1 MQMAAAAAKVVAA
14 GAVAVGRG
22 TRPCIALSA
31 RVLFQELGIVMV
43 AWHHSASAV
52 HYPGLG
58 LDCMMVQLTVNMGG
72 VDDVVVDD
80 IDINATDVAGKR
92 RKIRWL
98 ELRSSP

>member
-1 MQMAAAAAKVVAA
+1 MVAA

>member
-92 RKIRWL
+92 RKIRWP

>member
-1 MQMAAAAAKVVAA
+1 MAAAAAKVVAA